1 MQAQGRC
8 LSSAPYARGLL
19 GDLNH
24 LFLSEAKFHRRKKN
38 YILSCIQWFLLPL
51 FFLSEKEMIG
61 NKSEAW
67 NYIKPWQFV
76 SCYVSDVFVSGMN
89 SQHNGS
95 SSAPQPCPH

>member
-8 LSSAPYARGLL
+8 LSSAPSARGLL

-38 YILSCIQWFLLPL
+38 YILSCIQWFFLPL
-51 FFLSEKEMIG
+51 FFLSEKEMIE

-67 NYIKPWQFV
+67 NYIKPW
-76 SCYVSDVFVSGMN
+76 
-89 SQHNGS
+89 
-95 SSAPQPCPH
+95 